1 MYNHHIRA
9 SYDIKNEAS
18 FPVINNKKN
27 KSSLNKKVS
36 DSNTTLVTA
45 SITNDDSTIVSS
57 FSHDDFLKML
67 DKNNTIFKKDIEAS
81 FNKEVVEKLQL
92 NNNVMIETISNVLHR
107 YKV

>member
-1 MYNHHIRA
+1 MYNRHIRA

-36 DSNTTLVTA
+36 DSNTTSVTA

-67 DKNNTIFKKDIEAS
+67 DKNTTFKEDIEDS
-81 FNKEVVEKLQL
+81 FNEEVVEKLQL
-92 NNNVMIETISNVLHR
+92 NNNVMIETISNVLYR